1 MQIKMKKALLIGA
14 AMLSTAVQA
23 EPLDIERIFASP
35 SLDGNAPRA
44 LKVSPDGERVTFLK
58 GKQTDYERLDL
69 WEYHIDSGETRLL
82 FDSND
87 LQSGEEV
94 LSDEEKARRERMRL
108 SGSGIVSYQWS
119 ADGKALLF
127 PLGGDVYYHKLG
139 EKGAKQLLDTDVFET
154 DIKLSPKGNYISFI
168 RDQNLFVKHIESGK
182 ETAITKEGG
191 GNIKFGMAEFVAQE
205 EMGRMTGYWWSPD
218 ESFIA
223 FTKVD
228 ESPVDVISRSEI
240 YADDIKTIEQKYP
253 KAGTNNVLVELAI
266 QNINNGAR
274 RWVDLGE
281 DKDIYLARGKW
292 MPNSETF
299 TYQWQTRDQ
308 QTLELRAYNVPTE
321 KQDVLLSETSNTW
334 VNLHNDLYFLSD
346 SDQFIWASERDGF
359 KHLYLYENSG
369 KLVRQLTQ
377 GDWVV
382 DNIEAVDAK
391 SNRIY
396 FAGRKDTPLE
406 SHAYSVS
413 LDGGDISRIT
423 NEGAYHSVSFSKDAS
438 IFIDRFSTINSPAQV
453 SLNDASGKRITWLE
467 ENKVEEGHPLHP
479 YMDTWTKPEFGD
491 ITTKDGATLKYRI
504 YKPENLE
511 KKHPVIVYLYGG
523 PHAQVV
529 TNSWAGNRGLLM
541 QHWVDKGYV
550 VFTLDNRGSNYRG
563 KAFEDPIYKKMGF
576 VEVDD
581 QVAGVEFL
589 RTLPYVDAKRI
600 GVHGHSYGGYMTLM
614 TMFKAGDYFQAGVS
628 GAPVTDWRLY
638 DTHYTE
644 RYMGNPKTDDDAY
657 TASSVFP
664 YAKDLKGDLLIYHG
678 MADDNVL
685 FTHSTMLYKHLQDL
699 AIPFETM
706 DYPGKKHSIR
716 GKQTGIH
723 LYKTITNFFD
733 RNLTPD
739 Q

>member
-1 MQIKMKKALLIGA
+1 
-14 AMLSTAVQA
+14 MLSTAVQA

-453 SLNDASGKRITWLE
+453 NLNDASGKRITWLE

-576 VEVDD
+576 IEVDD

-733 RNLTPD
+733 RNLTPE